1 MMDAQQ
7 KKVQLAFTVFGGLVF
22 IFNIWEFIVER
33 LPRKEMTVILIECLA
48 GIALIYLPQIFKKVL
63 KLEIPKATVYFYWF
77 FLLISVFIGTC
88 LHVIR
93 FLNGWD
99 KVLHT
104 VSPMVL
110 TALGY
115 GLIAMFLKKAKI
127 EDTSPWLFLL
137 FGFAFA
143 GLCGVFWEFWE
154 FLCDQFFNM
163 NLQRYLDSP
172 DSSGAPLIGR
182 AALMDTMGDLFTNT
196 LGAFIMLVFAAI
208 HGKGKPA
215 YFESYEI
222 KKVK

>member
-1 MMDAQQ
+1 MDKQQ
-7 KKVQLAFTVFGGLVF
+7 RNLQLAFTFFGGLVF

-33 LPRKEMTVILIECLA
+33 LPRKEMAVILVECLA

-63 KLEIPKATVYFYWF
+63 KLTIPKATVYFYWF

-127 EDTSPWLFLL
+127 VDTSPWLFLL

-154 FLCDQFFNM
+154 FLCDQLFNM

-196 LGAFIMLVFAAI
+196 LGALIMMIFAAFQ
-208 HGKGKPA
+208 GKGNPA
-215 YFESYEI
+215 YFENYAI
-222 KKVK
+222 KKIK

>member
-1 MMDAQQ
+1 MMNQQ
-7 KKVQLAFTVFGGLVF
+7 KKIQLAFTIFGGAVF
-22 IFNIWEFIVER
+22 IFNIWEYAVER

-48 GIALIYLPQIFKKVL
+48 GIALIYLPQIFRKVL

-115 GLIAMFLKKAKI
+115 GLICMFLKKAKI
-127 EDTSPWLFLL
+127 SDTSPWLFLL

-172 DSSGAPLIGR
+172 DSSGPPLIGR

-196 LGAFIMLVFAAI
+196 VGALLMGIFAGFQA
-208 HGKGKPA
+208 KGNAA
-215 YFESYEI
+215 YFENYHI
-222 KKVK
+222 KKLN